1 MNGQYPQSLSGNYN
15 AGFFKGLSTQLSYD
29 FEKRRR
35 GGGVNGDEINQPF
48 GNKSS
53 VEIVISAN

>member
-1 MNGQYPQSLSGNYN
+1 MIL
-15 AGFFKGLSTQLSYD
+15 
-29 FEKRRR
+29 KRGEE
-35 GGGVNGDEINQPF
+35 GGGNGDEINQPF

>member
-1 MNGQYPQSLSGNYN
+1 MIL
-15 AGFFKGLSTQLSYD
+15 
-29 FEKRRR
+29 KRGEE
-35 GGGVNGDEINQPF
+35 GGGVNGDEITQPF

>member
-1 MNGQYPQSLSGNYN
+1 MQGSLKVY
-15 AGFFKGLSTQLSYD
+15 QPLSYD